1 MHLRN
6 SETLTSS
13 MCVCLGMGGNIKE
26 MFSPSCSSQ
35 SSEGRKTKNLLN
47 EGSTQ
52 VSPNGSLVTGDEPES
67 QGRGM
72 SSFSHRI

>member
-1 MHLRN
+1 MYLRN

-26 MFSPSCSSQ
+26 MFSSSCSSR
-35 SSEGRKTKNLLN
+35 SSKGKKTKNLLN

-52 VSPNGSLVTGDEPES
+52 VSPHG
-67 QGRGM
+67 
-72 SSFSHRI
+72 FI